1 MKSII
6 SILTFIF
13 SMLITFILS
22 FFLGYGVGFW
32 IKNSSVSNTKYD
44 LKIGQTYVI
53 SYNKDEKDPFR
64 KVEKDTVYI
73 ENILNNYVL
82 FSYLYKKDTIKL
94 SCTDKLFQKIIVN
107 QIKN

>member
-1 MKSII
+1 MKKI
-6 SILTFIF
+6 SSTLTFV
-13 SMLITFILS
+13 LS
-22 FFLGYGVGFW
+22 FFVGCGIGFLIEKSLDFLILG
-32 IKNSSVSNTKYD
+32 TKYD

-53 SYNKDEKDPFR
+53 SYNKDEKNPFR

-107 QIKN
+107 QIKK